1 MHCRV
6 FPFDIIIRSKLFC
19 RGIMTRQLR
28 KRTRT
33 VVKEEQTSKTSKYFK
48 KVKVKKEEES
58 AVLVEDSV
66 DVEWVKTLNNKD
78 YFQWIGER
86 TGNIARRWD
95 IPLADDAFQ
104 PINGNKL
111 PKHFKYIYL
120 KLRNM
125 RSSINAPVDSVGG
138 SSVSIT
144 VAEQLGI
151 SKEELVPKN
160 YRLQTLIGIML
171 SSQTKDEVTAKAM
184 YNITKYCLDNFGSRG
199 ISLDAML
206 QIDEPTLD
214 TLIRAVGF
222 HTRKAK
228 YVTQT
233 CQILVDHFN
242 SEIPTTPEGMMS
254 LPGVGPKMTYLTLQ
268 KTWGRMDGIC
278 VDVHVDRLC
287 KLFKWVDAK
296 KCKTPNDTREEL
308 QKWLPLPLWRE
319 INSLL
324 VGYGQAIDRARVKVC
339 ELCATE
345 ENPFIPGKS
354 NSHNHICPKVASA
367 ELLDMVPHMKN
378 YQSWV
383 NYLVKEAKIHD
394 IIKDESPSID
404 NTFVDNDPPLVKL
417 EDEIRIK
424 PEIKMENEAF

>member
-1 MHCRV
+1 
-6 FPFDIIIRSKLFC
+6 
-19 RGIMTRQLR
+19 MTRQLR

-33 VVKEEQTSKTSKYFK
+33 TVKKEETSKYFK
-48 KVKVKKEEES
+48 KTKVKKEDP
-58 AVLVEDSV
+58 LVEDDSV
-66 DVEWVKTLNNKD
+66 DIEWIKTLNNKD
-78 YFQWIGER
+78 YFQFVGER
-86 TGNIARRWD
+86 TGNIPRRWD
-95 IPLADDAFQ
+95 TPLSDDAFL

-111 PKHFKYIYL
+111 PPHFKYIYL

-125 RSSINAPVDSVGG
+125 RSHINAPVDSVGG

-151 SKEELVPKN
+151 SKEELDPKN

-184 YNITKYCLDNFGSRG
+184 YNITKYCLENFGSRG
-199 ISLDAML
+199 ISLNAML

-214 TLIRAVGF
+214 TLIKSVGF
-222 HTRKAK
+222 HSRKAK
-228 YVTQT
+228 YITQT
-233 CQILVDHFN
+233 CQILVQQFN

-287 KLFKWVDAK
+287 KLFKWVDPK
-296 KCKTPNDTREEL
+296 KCKSPNDTRQEL

-324 VGYGQAIDRARVKVC
+324 VGYGQAIDRPRAKVC
-339 ELCATE
+339 ENCATE
-345 ENPFIPGKS
+345 EDPFIPGKS
-354 NSHNHICPKVASA
+354 NSHNHICPLVASD
-367 ELLDMVPHMKN
+367 ELLEMVPYMKN
-378 YQSWV
+378 YQTWV
-383 NYLVKEAKIHD
+383 NYL
-394 IIKDESPSID
+394 IKDAKLH
-404 NTFVDNDPPLVKL
+404 DPENKKMELKNELSMDDDLDAPLVKL
-417 EDEIRIK
+417 EDAVTVK
-424 PEIKMENEAF
+424 HEIKLEHEVF

>member
-1 MHCRV
+1 
-6 FPFDIIIRSKLFC
+6 
-19 RGIMTRQLR
+19 MTRQLR

-33 VVKEEQTSKTSKYFK
+33 TVKKEEQEETSKYFK
-48 KVKVKKEEES
+48 KTKVKKED
-58 AVLVEDSV
+58 VLVEDDSV
-66 DVEWVKTLNNKD
+66 DIEWIKTLNNKD
-78 YFQWIGER
+78 YFQFVGER
-86 TGNIARRWD
+86 TGNIPRRWD
-95 IPLADDAFQ
+95 KPLSDDAFL

-111 PKHFKYIYL
+111 PPHFKYIYS
-120 KLRNM
+120 KLRKM
-125 RSSINAPVDSVGG
+125 RSHINAPVDSVGG

-151 SKEELVPKN
+151 SKEELDPKN

-184 YNITKYCLDNFGSRG
+184 YNITKYCLENFGSRG
-199 ISLDAML
+199 ISLNAML

-214 TLIRAVGF
+214 TLIKSVGF
-222 HTRKAK
+222 HSRKAK
-228 YVTQT
+228 YITQT
-233 CQILVDHFN
+233 CQILVQQFN

-287 KLFKWVDAK
+287 KLFKWVDPK
-296 KCKTPNDTREEL
+296 KCKSPNDTRQEL

-324 VGYGQAIDRARVKVC
+324 VGYGQAIDRPRAKVC
-339 ELCATE
+339 EKCSTE

-354 NSHNHICPKVASA
+354 NSHNHICPLVASD
-367 ELLDMVPHMKN
+367 ELLEMVPYMKN
-378 YQSWV
+378 YQTWV
-383 NYLVKEAKIHD
+383 NYLIKDAKIHD
-394 IIKDESPSID
+394 LENNKKNLKKEITMEDD
-404 NTFVDNDPPLVKL
+404 LDTPLVKL
-417 EDEIRIK
+417 EDSITVK
-424 PEIKMENEAF
+424 HEIKLENEVF

>member
-1 MHCRV
+1 
-6 FPFDIIIRSKLFC
+6 
-19 RGIMTRQLR
+19 MTRQLR

-33 VVKEEQTSKTSKYFK
+33 TVKKEETSKYFK
-48 KVKVKKEEES
+48 KTKVKKEDP
-58 AVLVEDSV
+58 LVEDDSV
-66 DVEWVKTLNNKD
+66 DIEWIKTLNNKD
-78 YFQWIGER
+78 YFEFVGER
-86 TGNIARRWD
+86 TGNIPRRWD
-95 IPLADDAFQ
+95 TPLSDDAFL

-111 PKHFKYIYL
+111 PPHFKYIYL

-125 RSSINAPVDSVGG
+125 RSHINAPVDSVGG

-151 SKEELVPKN
+151 SKEELDPKN

-184 YNITKYCLDNFGSRG
+184 YNITKYCLENFGSRG
-199 ISLDAML
+199 ISLNAML

-214 TLIRAVGF
+214 TLIKSVGF
-222 HTRKAK
+222 HSRKAK
-228 YVTQT
+228 YITQT
-233 CQILVDHFN
+233 CQILVQQFN

-287 KLFKWVDAK
+287 KLFKWVDPK
-296 KCKTPNDTREEL
+296 KCKSPNDTRQEL

-324 VGYGQAIDRARVKVC
+324 VGYGQAIDRPRAKVC
-339 ELCATE
+339 ENCATE
-345 ENPFIPGKS
+345 EDPFIPGKS
-354 NSHNHICPKVASA
+354 NSHNHICPLVASD
-367 ELLDMVPHMKN
+367 ELLEMVPYMKN
-378 YQSWV
+378 YQTWV
-383 NYLVKEAKIHD
+383 SYL
-394 IIKDESPSID
+394 IKDAKLH
-404 NTFVDNDPPLVKL
+404 DPENKKIEVKNELSMDDDLDVPLVKL
-417 EDEIRIK
+417 EDAITVK
-424 PEIKMENEAF
+424 HEIKLEHEVF